1 MSVVVGLVPT
11 KEGRAAMVRAAEEA
25 VRRRVPLIVVDIAD
39 VSRAGDTADLT
50 SLGSVLQE
58 VRATIGTTVPLT
70 VHAAADDADLAE
82 ELITVAEQHDADTI
96 VIGLRQRS
104 ATGKLDLGSNA
115 QRILLDAGCPV
126 ITVKG

>member
-1 MSVVVGLVPT
+1 M
-11 KEGRAAMVRAAEEA
+11 AENSQRVLA
-25 VRRRVPLIVVDIAD
+25 QVNLNLDAYLRRMMRL
-39 VSRAGDTADLT
+39 SDTAYY
-50 SLGSVLQE
+50 SV
-58 VRATIGTTVPLT
+58 IK
-70 VHAAADDADLAE
+70 DADLAE